1 LLNTEQRVWLHDDKI
16 EEKNKKDNLMVG
28 HTKSYVKVLIPF
40 DESLLGKEIKVKIVK
55 VLKWHVVGEI
65 IDKNPQPD
73 KIDYDEYF
81 KGMLEDDEE
90 KIKFGIKQSE
100 LNKLKIDI
108 HSTFDM
114 EIIEN
119 NNKENGNKFL
129 MVFFYILGVI
139 CLFFG
144 FRK

>member
-1 LLNTEQRVWLHDDKI
+1 
-16 EEKNKKDNLMVG
+16 MVG
-28 HTKSYVKVLIPF
+28 HTKSYVKVLIPN

-55 VLKWHVVGEI
+55 VLKWHVIGEI
-65 IDKNPQPD
+65 IDKNPEPD
-73 KIDYDEYF
+73 KVDYYEYF

-114 EIIEN
+114 KIIVN
-119 NNKENGNKFL
+119 DNKESGNKFL
-129 MVFFYILGVI
+129 MILFYILGI
-139 CLFFG
+139 FCLFFG